1 MLLQV
6 FRSMAWV
13 FSSGF
18 AGSIYL
24 WIISGLH
31 MLQHSDRAC
40 FLLGACGLVT
50 LDVLNA
56 VVRDVLNAVVRE
68 ALMPSCIQG
77 TDTCV
82 LSLLL

>member
-1 MLLQV
+1 
-6 FRSMAWV
+6 
-13 FSSGF
+13 
-18 AGSIYL
+18 
-24 WIISGLH
+24 